1 MAEEHALLHVQGIR
15 AAGRLPT
22 EYRRSTYAGLAPE
35 LHAIRSAWSEFDDG
49 RHFLLAGNWLMSGSP
64 RDLLVS
70 QQSEPC
76 VQEVA
81 WELATAWGQ
90 LVRKESLLPAF
101 EREIEVH
108 VRIPPKKTVSAT
120 AIVVGRSKAQPNPI
134 LDM

>member
-1 MAEEHALLHVQGIR
+1 
-15 AAGRLPT
+15 
-22 EYRRSTYAGLAPE
+22 
-35 LHAIRSAWSEFDDG
+35 
-49 RHFLLAGNWLMSGSP
+49 
-64 RDLLVS
+64 
-70 QQSEPC
+70 
-76 VQEVA
+76 VA

>member
-1 MAEEHALLHVQGIR
+1 
-15 AAGRLPT
+15 
-22 EYRRSTYAGLAPE
+22 
-35 LHAIRSAWSEFDDG
+35 
-49 RHFLLAGNWLMSGSP
+49 MSGSP